1 VLPSLRA
8 TVRHSRRVVF
18 EGVIAPFGIFYAML
32 LVAGIRGAC
41 IAGLGWSL
49 LALGR
54 RVVRRER
61 VPATLVVGTL
71 MLAFRTAL
79 TIVTGSAF
87 LYFAQPTAGTAL
99 MAVVVLA
106 TALVRRPILERLAH
120 DFCPLDP
127 DLVRRAAVRRFFR
140 QVSVLWG
147 LVFLANSAC
156 VMWLLLTTS
165 IRAFVVERAVVS
177 WLVTALAIAA
187 SVVWFV
193 RVMRREKVKVRFSG
207 GLPSPVLTRTS
218 RIRLAAAGPVDPV
231 VVGRSPSQ
239 VPRAGGSR

>member
-1 VLPSLRA
+1 MM
-8 TVRHSRRVVF
+8 RHSRRVVL
-18 EGVIAPFGIFYAML
+18 EGVVAPFAIFYVVL
-32 LVAGIRGAC
+32 LMAGIRGAC

-49 LALGR
+49 FALVR
-54 RVVRRER
+54 RLVRRER
-61 VPATLVVGTL
+61 IPATLVVGTL

-79 TIVTGSAF
+79 TVATGSAF

-99 MAVVVLA
+99 LAVVVLA

-127 DLVRRAAVRRFFR
+127 ALVRRAAVRRFFR

-165 IRAFVVERAVVS
+165 IRAFVVERTVLS
-177 WLVTALAIAA
+177 WLVTAAAIVA

-193 RVMRREKVKVRFSG
+193 RVMRGEKVKVHFSG
-207 GLPSPVLTRTS
+207 RIPPRVGAGATS
-218 RIRLAAAGPVDPV
+218 VRLAAAAPPG
-231 VVGRSPSQ
+231 SPALDLARVAQSVM
-239 VPRAGGSR
+239 VPDLP